1 MTNLVQNNRH
11 ATLVTLIFAVAFLLA
26 ACDSTATPSPSPTA
40 GAAAVALPEV
50 EGFSY
55 RPAGTAASV
64 FVDSARATLEGVAE
78 IEIVQ
83 AAVATRDEEEVL
95 TIAFR
100 FPGASDTESVDYMAR
115 ILDGLE
121 DGFQAGSERTTDGD
135 AFVIRTEEQT
145 LVMAPWGRLAGGSEL
160 VFLFALGPHE
170 ATEEV
175 ANGILNPTE

>member
-1 MTNLVQNNRH
+1 MMVRAVLRT
-11 ATLVTLIFAVAFLLA
+11 TLLAAVAPSLLA
-26 ACDSTATPSPSPTA
+26 ACDTTATPSPSPT
-40 GAAAVALPEV
+40 GAAGIAVLPEV

-64 FVDSARATLEGVAE
+64 FVDSATTTLEGVAE

-83 AAVATRDEEEVL
+83 AAVATREGEEVL

-100 FPGASDTESVDYMAR
+100 FPGASDTASVDYMAR

-121 DGFQAGSERTTDGD
+121 DGLQAGSERTTDGD
-135 AFVIRTEEQT
+135 AFVIRTDEQT
-145 LVMAPWGRLAGGSEL
+145 LIMAPWGRLAGGSEL

-175 ANGILNPTE
+175 ANGILNPAE

>member
-1 MTNLVQNNRH
+1 MTNPVRSNRH
-11 ATLVTLIFAVAFLLA
+11 ATVVTLTFAVALLLA
-26 ACDSTATPSPSPTA
+26 ACDSTVTPSPSPTA
-40 GAAAVALPEV
+40 AAGTAVLPDV

-55 RPAGTAASV
+55 RPAGTAAAV
-64 FVDSARATLEGVAE
+64 FVDSATATLDGVAE

-83 AAVATRDEEEVL
+83 AAVATRDAEEVL

-145 LVMAPWGRLAGGSEL
+145 LIMAPWGRLAGAPEL

-175 ANGILNPTE
+175 ANGVLNPAE